1 MVHLPAMRYLL
12 SFLILVNP
20 CLSFADYRRPAF
32 RNDKWQD
39 AYGNFSHHLSDA
51 FTEARENRDTEIPLR
66 NVGEALARLNV
77 LAQRPCRVDPTYCR
91 VELEYLIRDAALQAR
106 GEWRPT
112 DEEGIERQ
120 YTLMTDLRS
129 LTSHQLL
136 KSHAANLRKAW
147 GKSADSEA
155 LGIAQGMVPLFSGL
169 LLGGS
174 VAYFLDQ
181 GWIGIVASSAA
192 GFIAGAVAFVTWLNS
207 TAYYPLTSRFDL
219 THAAVEVPLQTC
231 VDRLTTELAVPES
244 QTELKGL

>member
-1 MVHLPAMRYLL
+1 MRYLISL
-12 SFLILVNP
+12 LILVNP

-32 RNDKWQD
+32 WNDEWQD
-39 AYGNFSHHLSDA
+39 AYDEFSHHLSDA
-51 FTEARENRDTEIPLR
+51 FTEARGNRDTEIALR
-66 NVGEALARLNV
+66 NVGEALAHLNV
-77 LAQRPCRVDPTYCR
+77 LAQKPCRVNPTYCR
-91 VELEYLIRDAALQAR
+91 VELEYLIRDAALTAR

-120 YTLMTDLRS
+120 YALLTDLRS

-136 KSHAANLRKAW
+136 QSHAVNLRKAW
-147 GKSADSEA
+147 EKSADSEA

-192 GFIAGAVAFVTWLNS
+192 GFIAGAVAFVTWLDS
-207 TAYYPLTSRFDL
+207 TPYYPLTSRFDL
-219 THAAVEVPLQTC
+219 THAAVEAPMQTC
-231 VDRLTTELAVPES
+231 VNRLTSELAVPES
-244 QTELKGL
+244 QIELQGL